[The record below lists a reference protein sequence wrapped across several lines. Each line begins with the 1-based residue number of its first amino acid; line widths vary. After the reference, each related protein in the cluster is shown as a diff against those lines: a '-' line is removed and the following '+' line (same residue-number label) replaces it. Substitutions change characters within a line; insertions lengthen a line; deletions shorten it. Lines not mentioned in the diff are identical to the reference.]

1 MMQDARFYLSLF
13 FRRIHYFLL
22 IAIMGAAAGLVMAFT
37 LPPIYRAQ
45 AQLVVEAPQIPGDLA
60 SSTVETSAV
69 EILEVIQQRL
79 LTRANLLDLS
89 RQFDV
94 HADAPEMN
102 PDDIVTDMRLRIALE
117 LPLGLRER
125 ASFVLVSFD
134 APTGEMSAQVT
145 NELVTQILQQNV
157 EMRTSVAGQTLDFFK
172 SEVARLDAELAE
184 QGNLILT
191 FQEAHKNALPDSL
204 EYRRSRQSS
213 LQERVLQLE
222 RELSS
227 LRDRRARLVEIYDR
241 TGRTDILGE
250 SMTPEQRQ
258 LQQLKDQLASA
269 LVIYAPQ
276 NPRIRSLEAQIAA
289 LEAANIQLG
298 LGKQDAPNITAF
310 EFQLSDIDGQISF
323 IVEQKTLIEN
333 ELADLAV
340 SIDATPTNS
349 ITLGTLERDYDN
361 IRLQYTQAT
370 AGLAEA
376 RTGEQIEAQSRGQ
389 RITVTEQAVVPDGPD
404 SPNRK
409 LIVAAGIGAGIA
421 GGIGLLMLFEIF
433 NNTIRRPVELTN
445 QLGMTTFATI
455 PYIQTRQQIVGRRW
469 TVINI
474 LLLVFVGIPGAF
486 ILVHMY
492 YMPLDT
498 ILETVLNKM
507 GFGLGPLHGIL
518 KG

>member
-1 MMQDARFYLSLF
+1 MMQDARFHLALF
-13 FRRIHYFLL
+13 FRRIHYFIL
-22 IAIMGAAAGLVMAFT
+22 IAVIGTVIGLVMAFT
-37 LPPIYRAQ
+37 LPPVYRAQ

-60 SSTVETSAV
+60 SSTVETSVV

-79 LTRANLLDLS
+79 LTRANLLELS
-89 RQFDV
+89 QQYDV
-94 HADAPEMN
+94 HAASADLN
-102 PDDIVTDMRLRIALE
+102 PDNIVNDMRTRINIE
-117 LPLGLRER
+117 LPLGTRDR
-125 ASFVLVSFD
+125 ASFVRVSFD

-145 NELVTQILQQNV
+145 NELVNQILQQNV
-157 EMRTSVAGQTLDFFK
+157 EMRTSVAGQTLDFF
-172 SEVARLDAELAE
+172 ERDVARLDAKLAE
-184 QGNLILT
+184 QGNRILM
-191 FQEAHKNALPDSL
+191 FQEANKNALPDSL
-204 EYRRSRQSS
+204 DYRRDRQSS

-222 RELSS
+222 RELSN

-250 SMTPEQRQ
+250 TMTPEQRQ

-269 LVIYAPQ
+269 LVIYSPQ

-289 LEAANIQLG
+289 LEAANIRLG
-298 LGKQDAPNITAF
+298 LGKQNAPNITAF

-323 IVEQKTLIEN
+323 IVEQKDVIEQELN
-333 ELADLAV
+333 ELAL
-340 SIDATPTNS
+340 SIDSTPTNS

-389 RITVTEQAVVPDGPD
+389 RITVTEQAVVPDSPS

-421 GGIGLLMLFEIF
+421 GGIGLLVLFEIF

-445 QLGMTTFATI
+445 RLGTSTFATI
-455 PYIQTRQQIVGRRW
+455 PYIETRQDVMGRRW
-469 TVINI
+469 VAICVLFVVVVGTPAI
-474 LLLVFVGIPGAF
+474 LY
-486 ILVHMY
+486 LVHSY
-492 YMPLDT
+492 YLPLDA
-498 ILETVLNKM
+498 LFDKVSDRL
-507 GFGLGPLHGIL
+507 GLARFGIS
-518 KG
+518 

>member
-1 MMQDARFYLSLF
+1 MIQDVRFHLALF
-13 FRRIHYFLL
+13 FRKIHYFLL
-22 IAIMGAAAGLVMAFT
+22 IAIIGTVIGFVMAFT
-37 LPPIYRAQ
+37 LPPVYRAQ
-45 AQLVVEAPQIPGDLA
+45 AQLVVESPQIPGDLA
-60 SSTVETSAV
+60 SSTVETSVV

-89 RQFDV
+89 RQFNV
-94 HADAPEMN
+94 HADAPDMN
-102 PDDIVTDMRLRIALE
+102 PDSIVDDMRTRLNIE
-117 LPLGLRER
+117 LPQGTRDR

-145 NELVTQILQQNV
+145 NELVTQILQKNV

-172 SEVARLDAELAE
+172 RDVARLDAELAE
-184 QGNLILT
+184 QGNRILM
-191 FQEAHKNALPDSL
+191 FQEAHKNALPESL
-204 EYRRSRQSS
+204 EYRRNRQSS

-222 RELSS
+222 RELSN

-250 SMTPEQRQ
+250 TMTPEQRQ
-258 LQQLKDQLASA
+258 LQQLKDQLTSA
-269 LVIYAPQ
+269 LVIYSPQ

-289 LEAANIQLG
+289 LEVANIRLG
-298 LGKQDAPNITAF
+298 LGKQNAPNITAF
-310 EFQLSDIDGQISF
+310 EFQLSDIDGQVSF
-323 IVEQKTLIEN
+323 VVDQRTVIEQELN
-333 ELADLAV
+333 ELAR

-389 RITVTEQAVVPDGPD
+389 RISVTEQAVVPDGPA

-409 LIVAAGIGAGIA
+409 LIVASGIGAGIA

-445 QLGMTTFATI
+445 RLGTDTFATI
-455 PYIQTRQQIVGRRW
+455 PYIETRQDVVGRRW
-469 TVINI
+469 VAIAV
-474 LLLVFVGIPGAF
+474 LLLGVVGVSAILFLIHAYYLPLGA
-486 ILVHMY
+486 L
-492 YMPLDT
+492 LDS
-498 ILETVLNKM
+498 VLDRL
-507 GFGLGPLHGIL
+507 GLARFGIS
-518 KG
+518 